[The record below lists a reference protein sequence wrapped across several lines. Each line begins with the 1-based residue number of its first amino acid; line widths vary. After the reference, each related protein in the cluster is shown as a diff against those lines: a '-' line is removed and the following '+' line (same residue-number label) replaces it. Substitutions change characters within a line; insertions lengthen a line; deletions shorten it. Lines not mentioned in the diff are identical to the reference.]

1 MAGAI
6 SRRKLSQYV
15 ADRLAE
21 GESNGMVLR
30 ELAAYLI
37 ETHRQREA
45 ELIIRDVETALLA
58 RGMAAATVT
67 SARPLSEEAKKSLK
81 TFIKSQYEGIERVA
95 LKEQIDTSLIGGMRL
110 KLPDKQLDA
119 SVKTRLEKL
128 GA

>member
-67 SARPLSEEAKKSLK
+67 SARPLSEDAKKSLE